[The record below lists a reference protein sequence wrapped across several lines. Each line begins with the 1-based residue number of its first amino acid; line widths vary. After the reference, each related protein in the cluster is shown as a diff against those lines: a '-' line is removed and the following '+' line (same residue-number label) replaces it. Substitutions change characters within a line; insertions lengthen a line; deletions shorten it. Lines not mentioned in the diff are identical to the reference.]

1 MTRSFSTSTTHSLT
15 QQRHSCVQALSL
27 RAHRNLNRPQ
37 APLGSPTPCL
47 DLICPTQHSLRSKL
61 KPAIQT
67 P

>member
-1 MTRSFSTSTTHSLT
+1 MIRSFSTSTTHPPT
-15 QQRHSCVQALSL
+15 HQGRSCAHALSQ
-27 RAHRNLNRPQ
+27 RVHRNLNRPQ